1 MDGPNRALVVLL
13 SMHRSG
19 SSLTANILQKL
30 GMSLGP
36 FKLLGAEPSNPH
48 GHFESVPFHDLN
60 RKVQEWAFG
69 FPDDLPNDPAI
80 RAQFLESGAEWPT
93 DRVIPEEW
101 LEEGERLTRALVESG
116 SPSGFKDPRTVLT
129 WPFWR
134 LVFQRI
140 ENLEVVPAIL
150 LRSPHEIAMSLCSR
164 ARGEQPY
171 WDALDVVGVNLARLK
186 VIADES
192 GGRVPITRFAT
203 PHFRTDLQRLVES
216 CGLSWSDETVDR
228 AYDHSC
234 VHQLPA
240 AVSHPAQELFVE
252 LCGEDWLEI
261 DARDNARQIARDARR
276 CEALTHQ
283 RLAELR
289 VELDRTEAAFR
300 HAEALFAE
308 ADRGARDWRAEAQR
322 FDRALGEVR
331 EDLAQTQEELAQ
343 TRNAYEVTSECLA
356 QSERNLVET
365 IECLVSIQE
374 RRAGLVEPAVREAW
388 RPGAESQSSLSAFLT
403 QFVGAQDRLDQEHE
417 DVNRRLHEA
426 HEKITEI
433 QSLAK
438 EREKQLNE
446 ALERGDRLDLET
458 THLRS
463 RLDRFESHV
472 LVGAALRGRRKVKRM
487 WLKLRHRG
495 PGGAERSTRV
505 DQAH

>member
-36 FKLLGAEPSNPH
+36 FKLLGAEPTNPH
-48 GHFESVPFHDLN
+48 GHFESIPFHWLN

-80 RAQFLESGAEWPT
+80 RARFIESGAAWPT
-93 DRVIPEEW
+93 DRAVPEEW
-101 LEEGERLTRALVESG
+101 LKTGERITRILLKSG
-116 SPSGFKDPRTVLT
+116 SPSGFKDPRTVLI

-140 ENLEVVPAIL
+140 ENLEVVPAVL

-186 VIADES
+186 IIADEQ
-192 GGRVPITRFAT
+192 GGRVPITRFGT
-203 PHFRTDLQRLVES
+203 PHFRADLQRLVET
-216 CGLSWSDETVDR
+216 CGLSWSDEIVDQ

-252 LCGEDWLEI
+252 LCGEDWLEV
-261 DARDNARQIARDARR
+261 DAQDNARQIARDARR
-276 CEALTHQ
+276 LEALTHQ

-289 VELDRTEAAFR
+289 VELHQTEIAYRRAETLCFQTEDGARYWRTEA
-300 HAEALFAE
+300 E
-308 ADRGARDWRAEAQR
+308 RAE
-322 FDRALGEVR
+322 RALGEVR
-331 EDLAQTQEELAQ
+331 EELTQTREELAQ
-343 TRNAYEVTSECLA
+343 TRNAYELTSECLA

-374 RRAGLVEPAVREAW
+374 RRAGLVEPTVREAW
-388 RPGAESQSSLSAFLT
+388 RPGAESQSSLSAFLN

-417 DVNRRLHEA
+417 DVNRRLDEA
-426 HEKITEI
+426 HEKIAEV

-438 EREKQLNE
+438 KREEQLEE

-458 THLRS
+458 TLLRS

-472 LVGAALRGRRKVKRM
+472 LVGAALRGRRKVKQM
-487 WLKLRHRG
+487 WLKLRHCG